1 MELWRTAKYVLTL
14 LEMSPL
20 CNEYIIHNLEQIQGH
35 IYIQAHTENSW
46 RGHMKGRPRRRRD
59 VLWLSPWLPSLCR
72 HALRDF
78 PKSARDNWVLNPQGI
93 FFHLLFFALSLLPLL
108 QFPPSFLLSFF
119 PKDHICLDISLP
131 CTRLRG
137 GCINTCVRIKFIA
150 AYQAKWKKWCSFPW
164 SLAVRCVFCLLLR
177 GTSFK
182 NIPILIKKDW
192 NCRVNNKNR

>member
-14 LEMSPL
+14 LEMSSL

-93 FFHLLFFALSLLPLL
+93 FFSSPLFCTFST
-108 QFPPSFLLSFF
+108 PSSPISSIILAFLLSQGPHLFG
-119 PKDHICLDISLP
+119 H
-131 CTRLRG
+131 
-137 GCINTCVRIKFIA
+137 FIA
-150 AYQAKWKKWCSFPW
+150 LYTTERRVHKYVCENKIYCSLSSEMEKMVFF
-164 SLAVRCVFCLLLR
+164 SLVIGGQVCVLFAAAWY
-177 GTSFK
+177 F
-182 NIPILIKKDW
+182 I
-192 NCRVNNKNR
+192 